1 MSVFAFNWFL
11 RPLIVILFVLSALT
25 SFYMDQLGIV
35 IDREMIQNVV
45 TTTINEGKHL
55 ITVPFVLWV
64 GLAGLLPAV
73 LVLFIR
79 LSNRCIVTSIW
90 QNLLAFVLCVVG
102 FVGLIVTDLKE
113 NASVLRT
120 RIDLKSSF

>member
-1 MSVFAFNWFL
+1 MDSYLREHSFCSAAVLCLFSLSISFF
-11 RPLIVILFVLSALT
+11 RPLIAILFVLLALT

-79 LSNRCIVTSIW
+79 LSHRGIVTSI
-90 QNLLAFVLCVVG
+90 
-102 FVGLIVTDLKE
+102 
-113 NASVLRT
+113 
-120 RIDLKSSF
+120 